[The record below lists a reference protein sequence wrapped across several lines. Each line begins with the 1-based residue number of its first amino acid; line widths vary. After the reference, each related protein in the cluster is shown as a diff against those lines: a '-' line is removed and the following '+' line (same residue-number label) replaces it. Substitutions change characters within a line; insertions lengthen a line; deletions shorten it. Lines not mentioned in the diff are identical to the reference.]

1 MRRFTALVTALDRTN
16 RTTEKVQ
23 ALADY
28 FREAPPRD
36 AVWALYLLTGRRSRR
51 PVSGRLLREW
61 VGARADLPNWLVE
74 ESYQAVG
81 DLAET
86 LAALH
91 PPVLEPDPRPLHRV
105 MEEEVMPLSGVDEET
120 ARDTVETAWGRLD
133 RAGRFAWN
141 KLLTGA
147 FRLGAGKTLVL
158 RGLSEATGL
167 SRPLLAHRTAGHW
180 EPTLAAW
187 ERITAPED
195 ADGDVSR
202 PYPFFL
208 AHPLEGDVEALGPR
222 EDWLAE
228 WKWDG
233 IRAQL
238 IRRGGEVLL
247 WSRGQELVSPQ
258 FPEVA
263 EAARAIPEGTVLDGE
278 ILAWGP
284 DGVLPFNALQRR
296 LNRKR
301 VGPGIMERAPARFLA
316 YDLLEWQG
324 ADWRDRPLRER
335 RPPMQTA
342 VSAAAGKVI
351 RSSPTVDDPDW
362 PGLAARRLEARRRG
376 VEGLMLKRLDAP
388 YGVGRVKGPWV
399 KWKVDPL
406 SLDAVLLY
414 AQRGHGRRASLYSDY
429 TFAVRDGEDWVPL
442 AKAYSGLT
450 DAEIRQVDRWIR
462 RNVEE
467 RFGPV
472 RAVPPEQVFELAFDG
487 IQASTRHRSGIA
499 LRFPRMVRWRTD
511 KRPDEAN
518 TLDDARALLR
528 SHGPK
533 PGGGGDS

>member
-1 MRRFTALVTALDRTN
+1 MKRFTELITSLDRTN

-28 FREAPPRD
+28 FREAPGED
-36 AVWALYLLTGRRSRR
+36 AVWALHLLTGRRNRR
-51 PVSGRLLREW
+51 PLSGRRLREW
-61 VGARADLPNWLVE
+61 VGELAGLPEWLVD

-91 PPVLEPDPRPLHRV
+91 PPVRDPDPAPLHRV
-105 MEEEVMPLSGVDEET
+105 MAEEITPLAGAEEGE
-120 ARDTVETAWGRLD
+120 ARARVVAAWSRLD
-133 RAGRFAWN
+133 QPGRFAWN
-141 KLLTGA
+141 KLLTGG
-147 FRLGAGKTLVL
+147 FRLGAGRTLVL
-158 RGLSEATGL
+158 KGLAQATGL
-167 SRPLLAHRTAGHW
+167 PRPLLAHRTSGQW
-180 EPTLAAW
+180 DPTVEAW
-187 ERITAPED
+187 ERITAEEG

-208 AHPLEGDVEALGPR
+208 AHPLEGPVEELGRR
-222 EDWLAE
+222 EAWLAE

-238 IRRGGEVLL
+238 IRRGNEVLL
-247 WSRGQELVSPQ
+247 WSRGQELVSHQ
-258 FPEVA
+258 FPEVV
-263 EAARAIPEGTVLDGE
+263 EAARTIAEGTVLDGE
-278 ILAWGP
+278 VLAWGD
-284 DGVLPFNALQRR
+284 DGVMPFNALQRR

-301 VGPGIMERAPARFLA
+301 VGPKLLEQAPARFLA
-316 YDLLEWQG
+316 YDLLEREG
-324 ADWRDRPLRER
+324 KDLRDRPLAER
-335 RPPMQTA
+335 RETMLLA
-342 VSAAAGKVI
+342 VGEAAGRVI
-351 RSSPTVDDPDW
+351 QPSPTVDDPDW
-362 PGLAARRLEARRRG
+362 TALAARREEARVRG

-429 TFAVRDGEDWVPL
+429 TFAVRDGEDWVPV

-450 DAEIRQVDRWIR
+450 DAEIRRVDRWVR
-462 RNVEE
+462 RNVRE

-472 RAVPPEQVFELAFDG
+472 RAVPPEHVFELAFDG
-487 IQASTRHRSGIA
+487 IQASSRHRAGIA

-511 KRPDEAN
+511 KAPEEAN
-518 TLDDARALLR
+518 TLDDVRALLR
-528 SHGPK
+528 SHETGSES
-533 PGGGGDS
+533 G